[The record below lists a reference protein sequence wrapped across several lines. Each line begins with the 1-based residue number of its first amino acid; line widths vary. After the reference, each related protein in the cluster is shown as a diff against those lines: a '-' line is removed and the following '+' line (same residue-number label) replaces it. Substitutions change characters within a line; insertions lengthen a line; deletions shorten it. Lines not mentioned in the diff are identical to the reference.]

1 MPMFQLLDVEKNLQ
15 ERTTLEDA
23 SMIAQETEPMLE
35 SKVSIFSEPLHR
47 ANSCTFREIMQS
59 LIWHLHVSA
68 AGC

>member
-35 SKVSIFSEPLHR
+35 SKVIIFSDLLVL
-47 ANSCTFREIMQS
+47 TFRQKIMQS

-68 AGC
+68 ARC